1 MAMMGGVDVSGWP
14 VGMTAH
20 RQPSRRALIAMVA
33 GLLALIAWLATQIGN
48 DLPAEIVAASP
59 DVTSSSTA
67 AAAPPGPYLTDI
79 AGKPRAGTYFEGRR
93 LVAGYKG
100 PAARYRRSCDNAT
113 IDIGF
118 LPGSDNLDIARLEAW
133 RTTAPC
139 NIYASLSL
147 VQTYDQDGTH
157 KPLAAVDTA
166 SEDRTEPFR
175 AWQGRLGSLHMA
187 GQGAAVP
194 LAGNDTAFSALV
206 AGQLMASAEV
216 SSLWSLVGQQAGT
229 EAALYM
235 PGTIAPAY
243 RSGGAADID
252 RFWQDNPT
260 VAIRANP
267 TVIGWTG
274 APDARTLFA
283 RGNAVSHKGRFA
295 PMATSY
301 FRLAASSLPPRG
313 GWARFGVVL
322 WTATLSVDEM
332 QAAIAAVNRAMAFPS
347 HFDAMVVARGDSIL
361 YGAGTEGTDQRGYG
375 WFLSKALP
383 TVELFNLGV
392 KGQQLADQVQPGG
405 GAGSVTA
412 LLSSS
417 PYGPSKTVAL
427 WTSGINDLGS
437 GRGPPGGNNGR
448 SANDVIADFN
458 SAMRLSRTA
467 LAGVRTMGTTLL
479 PRTDSEWFATR
490 AHDGMVKEDARKAV
504 NAALLGG
511 RSGADLIV
519 DIADPRTTMGA
530 PGATDDRGPYDAPD
544 IGRSGDL
551 YVDKLHPSST
561 GYASG
566 LWQSVAAGL
575 KRLLGE

>member
-1 MAMMGGVDVSGWP
+1 
-14 VGMTAH
+14 MTSE
-20 RQPSRRALIAMVA
+20 RQPSRAVLVAMVV
-33 GLLALIAWLATQIGN
+33 GLLTLIAWLATRIDTQ
-48 DLPAEIVAASP
+48 LPAEIMATSP
-59 DVTSSSTA
+59 EVTSSGTQA
-67 AAAPPGPYLTDI
+67 GPPGPYLTAI

-100 PAARYRRSCDNAT
+100 PAARYRRSCDKAT

-118 LPGSDNLDIARLEAW
+118 APGSDNLDIARLEAW

-139 NIYASLSL
+139 NIYAWLSL

-157 KPLAAVDTA
+157 PPLAAADA
-166 SEDRTEPFR
+166 GSEDRTEPFR

-187 GQGAAVP
+187 GQGAVVP
-194 LAGNDTAFSALV
+194 LAGSDTAFSALV
-206 AGQLMASAEV
+206 AVQLMSSMEV
-216 SSLWSLVGQQAGT
+216 ATLWSLGGHRAGT

-243 RSGGAADID
+243 WSGGAADVD
-252 RFWQDNPT
+252 RSWQNDPS

-267 TVIGWTG
+267 TVIGWT
-274 APDARTLFA
+274 AAADNRTLFA

-295 PMATSY
+295 PMAISQ

-313 GWARFGVVL
+313 GWARFGTVL
-322 WTATLSVDEM
+322 WTSTLSETEM
-332 QAAIAAVNRAMAFPS
+332 QAAIGQVNRAMAFPT

-361 YGAGTEGTDQRGYG
+361 YGAGTEGSDQRGYG

-392 KGQQLADQVQPGG
+392 KGQQLADQVQSGG

-412 LLSSS
+412 LLSTS
-417 PYGPSKTVAL
+417 PYGPSKTAVL
-427 WTSGINDLGS
+427 WQSGINDIGS
-437 GRGPPGGNNGR
+437 GRGPPGGDNGR
-448 SANDVIADFN
+448 SVGDVIADFTR
-458 SAMRLSRTA
+458 AMQLSRAA

-479 PRTDSEWFATR
+479 PRTDPQWFATR
-490 AHDGMVKEDARKAV
+490 THDGMAKEDARKAV
-504 NAALLGG
+504 NAALLAG

-519 DIADPRTTMGA
+519 DIADPGKMMGA
-530 PGATDDRGPYDAPD
+530 PGSTDDRGPHVAPD
-544 IGRSGDL
+544 IGRAGDL

-566 LWQSVAAGL
+566 LWQGIADGL